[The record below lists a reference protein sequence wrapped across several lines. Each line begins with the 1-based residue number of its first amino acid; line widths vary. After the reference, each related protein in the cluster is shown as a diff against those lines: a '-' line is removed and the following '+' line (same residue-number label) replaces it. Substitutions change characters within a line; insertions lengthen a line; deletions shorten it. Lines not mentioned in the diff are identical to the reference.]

1 MRDEQYIKYEE
12 QLGESLLKI
21 VMRGGFLSKYTCGMG
36 KNKGSSMI
44 IGGITDIGC
53 GVCRSTNTR
62 YSLEL
67 LNPNFH

>member
-1 MRDEQYIKYEE
+1 
-12 QLGESLLKI
+12 
-21 VMRGGFLSKYTCGMG
+21 MRGGFLSKYTCGMG

-67 LNPNFH
+67 LNPNFTEGERWRLKYYPK